1 MFTIEDKRRF
11 LQLLPYW
18 DELTPE
24 EQLLLEQQTSDFK
37 YRKGKYINVDAL
49 SAGILIVC
57 QGRLRVSI
65 VSEEGR
71 EITLNIHKPKS
82 IAPLVANPHPDIPF
96 HFAMEAEE
104 DLTILIVPET
114 LCATLMHAHDRISHY
129 HNELSISIF
138 TGAIWTLQRMMF
150 INVEQR
156 LIEYLLAESEFM
168 QSDVLYLTH
177 QQIAKSLGTA
187 REVVTRALK
196 HYTTRG
202 LIECTRGRI
211 VLLDKKGLRSINEL

>member
-11 LQLLPYW
+11 LHLLPYW

-24 EQLLLEQQTSDFK
+24 ERLLLEQQSIELK
-37 YRKGKYINVDAL
+37 YRKGKYINMVTLD
-49 SAGILIVC
+49 AGILIVC
-57 QGRLRVSI
+57 QGRLRVSV

-71 EITLNIHKPKS
+71 EITLNIHKPKT
-82 IAPLVANPHPDIPF
+82 IAPLITNPIPDIPF

-104 DLTILIVPET
+104 DLTLLIVPESLCTT
-114 LCATLMHAHDRISHY
+114 LRRAHEQIGHY
-129 HNELSISIF
+129 HNELSLSIF
-138 TGAIWTLQRMMF
+138 TGAIWTLQKMMF
-150 INVEQR
+150 VNVEQR
-156 LIEYLLAESEFM
+156 LVEYLLEESEFM

-187 REVVTRALK
+187 REVVTRTLK
-196 HYTTRG
+196 NYTTRG
-202 LIECTRGRI
+202 LIECARGRI